1 MPSNAIFISY
11 RRSAGGMTALAV
23 FQDMRA
29 NGIDAFYDIE
39 SIPSGK
45 WLEVI
50 LRQIAARPYF
60 VLILTP
66 GTLDRCAENGD
77 MLRKEIDEAI
87 RLKRVIVPL
96 YTPEFKWDDLKRF
109 APDVADEISGF
120 NGIEMPHRFFKYALM
135 DVRERYLQPIDIPLA
150 PVPATDNPII
160 DEKMM
165 GVVSASDVIAKQLT
179 AEEYYGLAEKKW
191 RNKDYDGA
199 ITDANNALSIDPNF
213 ARAYNGRG
221 SAYRDQGNYDQ
232 ALLDFSAALQLDAK
246 YAYAYYNRG
255 TIYALKNDYSR
266 AILDKEAF
274 LQLSPNDPTYS
285 PRALKD
291 IQNWRKLIE

>member
-1 MPSNAIFISY
+1 
-11 RRSAGGMTALAV
+11 
-23 FQDMRA
+23 
-29 NGIDAFYDIE
+29 
-39 SIPSGK
+39 
-45 WLEVI
+45 
-50 LRQIAARPYF
+50 
-60 VLILTP
+60 
-66 GTLDRCAENGD
+66 
-77 MLRKEIDEAI
+77 
-87 RLKRVIVPL
+87 
-96 YTPEFKWDDLKRF
+96 
-109 APDVADEISGF
+109 
-120 NGIEMPHRFFKYALM
+120 
-135 DVRERYLQPIDIPLA
+135 
-150 PVPATDNPII
+150 
-160 DEKMM
+160 M